1 MATSGTTTYSVT
13 ELDVI
18 TDAMQDAGIIG
29 AADTTIDSADYAVA
43 RRKLNL
49 LIKQWS
55 SQIDFAPGLK
65 MWTRRRG
72 YLFLQSSQVAY
83 SLGPSG
89 DECAADTYVTST
101 LSVAAA
107 ASAGTITLTSA
118 TGFSASMRIGILL
131 DSGSFQWTTIN
142 GAPSGNVVTL
152 TVALTGAAAIGARV
166 FAYTSKVMRPFEIDT
181 AVLRDTNG
189 DDVPMGVS
197 LLLEDYESISSKS
210 DTGTPANLYFEAQ
223 RTNVKVYLDC
233 QPSDLTDVVR
243 FVYRSYIEDMSAT
256 TNDVDMPAEWFRPL
270 AAQLA
275 IDICPAFGRGVTPEM
290 KLKRDEALAMAKNA
304 YPERSNAD
312 YQNCPDVY

>member
-1 MATSGTTTYSVT
+1 MATSGTTSYSVT

-29 AADTTIDSADYAVA
+29 AADTTIDSDDYAVA

-72 YLFLQSSQVAY
+72 YLFLQADQIVY

-89 DECAADTYVTST
+89 DECAADSYVTST
-101 LSVAAA
+101 L
-107 ASAGTITLTSA
+107 ASSASGGAGTITLVSA
-118 TGFSASMRIGILL
+118 TGFSASMRIGVLL
-131 DSGSFQWTTIN
+131 DSGSIQWTTIN
-142 GAPSGNVVTL
+142 GAPAGAVVTL
-152 TVALTGAAAIGARV
+152 TANLTSAASAGARV
-166 FAYTSKVMRPFEIDT
+166 FAYTSKVLRPFEIKT
-181 AVLRDTNG
+181 ASLRDTAS
-189 DDVPMGVS
+189 DDFGMDVHTV
-197 LLLEDYESISSKS
+197 LEAYEAIGSKA
-210 DTGTPANLYFEAQ
+210 DEGTPSALYFEAQ
-223 RTNVKVYLDC
+223 RTNAKVYLDC
-233 QPSDLTDVVR
+233 APTDLTDVIR
-243 FVYRSYIEDMSAT
+243 FVYMSYIEDMSAT

-275 IDICPAFGRGVTPEM
+275 IDICPAFGRSVTPEM

-304 YPERSNAD
+304 YPERSVAE
-312 YQNCPDVY
+312 YQNCPDEY